1 MGTDVRRMKIPEHL
15 QPPTMRRRVSAP
27 QTLAVLVGLCLV
39 PVLAA
44 LVDWSG
50 QAGQTACHVAL
61 AFVALLVLFRVIGK
75 RELSRLSPFE
85 FVTLML
91 VPEIVS
97 QVVQGEGNLS
107 ASFVGLCTLFALVLI
122 TSLLSHRFTSV
133 QQLMESAPTLLV
145 AGGRLLEANMNR
157 ERIAPAELIAE
168 MHKHGIANLEDVSW
182 AILEGSGDITFVRR
196 ETSPQPTILPARTNP

>member
-1 MGTDVRRMKIPEHL
+1 
-15 QPPTMRRRVSAP
+15 MRRRVNAP
-27 QTLAVLVGLCLV
+27 QTLAVLLGLCLV
-39 PVLAA
+39 PAVAA
-44 LVDWSG
+44 FVDWSG
-50 QAGQTACHVAL
+50 AAGQTALHVTL
-61 AFVALLVLFRVIGK
+61 AFITLLVLFRVMGK

-85 FVTLML
+85 LVTLML

-97 QVVQGEGNLS
+97 QFVQGEGNLS

-122 TSLLSHRFTSV
+122 TSLLSHRFTPV
-133 QQLMESAPTLLV
+133 QQLMESSPTLLV

-168 MHKHGIANLEDVSW
+168 MHKQGIADLQQVSW

-196 ETSPQPTILPARTNP
+196 EVTPAPPTAAPAVVNP